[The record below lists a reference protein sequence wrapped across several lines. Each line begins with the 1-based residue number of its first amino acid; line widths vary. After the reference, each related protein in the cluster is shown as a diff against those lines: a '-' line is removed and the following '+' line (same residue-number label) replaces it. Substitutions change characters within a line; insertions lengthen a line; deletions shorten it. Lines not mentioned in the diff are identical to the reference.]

1 MTYCIAVHSRIIIRY
16 GMQDSAGKGNRI
28 RPQSLSVLGEMIIA
42 GKNQGSI
49 LFHANAVGMA
59 VADIRNICPGGNVRR
74 GFSFNPRG
82 HDGAVLFQAQD
93 PV

>member
-28 RPQSLSVLGEMIIA
+28 RPQSLSVFGEMIIA
-42 GKNQGSI
+42 GKNQGS
-49 LFHANAVGMA
+49 
-59 VADIRNICPGGNVRR
+59 
-74 GFSFNPRG
+74 
-82 HDGAVLFQAQD
+82 VLFQAQD